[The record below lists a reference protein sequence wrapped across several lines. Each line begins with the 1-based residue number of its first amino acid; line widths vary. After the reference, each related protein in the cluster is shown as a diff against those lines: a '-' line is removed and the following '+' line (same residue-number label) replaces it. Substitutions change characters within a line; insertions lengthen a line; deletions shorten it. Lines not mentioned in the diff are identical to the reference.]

1 MADPPAVAGSTRRS
15 RLADAPNTLVDHLVG
30 TVCTSTATI
39 GRSVMLSVAMLRY
52 LVNDIARGRL
62 PFGEFVQ
69 QAWHLLKVTAV
80 PAILMAIPFGAVV
93 SVQVGGLVQQVG
105 ATSLT
110 GAASGL
116 GIIREGAPLAAG
128 LLLGGAAA
136 SAIAADLGARAIREE
151 LDAMRVMGVDPVQRL
166 LVPRLLALLA
176 IAPVLL
182 IVIVTV
188 GVGSAYAVAVGVSD
202 VSRGS
207 FWASFGAFATTTDLA
222 VAVVKTAVAAVLVA
236 IIAGLRGL
244 EARGGPRGVADAVNS
259 AVVLS
264 VTMII
269 FSALLLTQL
278 QTMFLPSRIA

>member
-1 MADPPAVAGSTRRS
+1 MAQPDSATTLDRVADV
-15 RLADAPNTLVDHLVG
+15 LNAPVDHLSGVG
-30 TVCTSTATI
+30 RASAATL
-39 GRSVMLSVAMLRY
+39 GRSILLGTSIVRH
-52 LVNDIARGRL
+52 LVRDVLAGRL

-93 SVQVGGLVQQVG
+93 SVQVGGLVHQVG
-105 ATSLT
+105 ADSLI

-116 GIIREGAPLAAG
+116 GIIRQGAPLAAG
-128 LLLGGAAA
+128 LLLGGAGAA
-136 SAIAADLGARAIREE
+136 AIAADLGARAIREE

-166 LVPRLLALLA
+166 LVPRFLALLVISPMLFVA
-176 IAPVLL
+176 IVM
-182 IVIVTV
+182 V
-188 GVGSAYAVAVGVSD
+188 GVGSSYLVAVEING

-207 FWASFGAFATTTDLA
+207 FWASFGAFATTADLA
-222 VAVVKTAVAAVLVA
+222 VAVIKTLVAAVLVA

-264 VTMII
+264 VTAII
-269 FSALLLTQL
+269 LATLLITQL
-278 QTMFLPSRIA
+278 QAMFLPGHVA